1 MAQMPMLRITP
12 RITVPLDE
20 IEMTAI
26 RAQGPGGQNVNKV
39 SSAIH
44 LRYDINASSL
54 LDGHKEQVK
63 LFRDKRIT
71 KDGVIIIKAQNH
83 RTQERNKQEALDRLQ
98 ALLAEAL
105 KQKKYRRPTRPS
117 YGAVKRRLKKKTER
131 SEVKKLRGK
140 VRDFD

>member
-1 MAQMPMLRITP
+1 MLRITP
-12 RITVPLDE
+12 RINVPLDE
-20 IEMTAI
+20 VEMTAI

-54 LDGHKEQVK
+54 LEGHKERVK
-63 LFRDKRIT
+63 SFRDKRIT

-98 ALLAEAL
+98 ALLREAL
-105 KQKKYRRPTRPS
+105 KPKTYRRPTRPS
-117 YGAVKRRLKKKTER
+117 HGAVKRRLKKKTER
-131 SEVKKLRGK
+131 SEIKKLRGK
-140 VRDFD
+140 VRDVD

>member
-1 MAQMPMLRITP
+1 
-12 RITVPLDE
+12 
-20 IEMTAI
+20 MTAI

-54 LDGHKEQVK
+54 LEGHKAR
-63 LFRDKRIT
+63 LLRFGDKRIT
-71 KDGVIIIKAQNH
+71 KDGVIVIKAQNH

-105 KQKKYRRPTRPS
+105 KIQKYRRPSRPT

-131 SEVKKLRGK
+131 GEVKKLRGR

>member
-1 MAQMPMLRITP
+1 MAQTPMLRITP
-12 RITVPLDE
+12 RISVPLDE

-54 LDGHKEQVK
+54 LDGHKERVK
-63 LFRDKRIT
+63 SSRDKRIT
-71 KDGVIIIKAQNH
+71 KDGVIVIKAQNH

-105 KQKKYRRPTRPS
+105 KQKTYRRPTRPS
-117 YGAVKRRLKKKTER
+117 HGAVKRRLKKKTER
-131 SEVKKLRGK
+131 GEVKKLRGK

>member
-1 MAQMPMLRITP
+1 MLVITP
-12 RITVPLDE
+12 RISVPLSE
-20 IEMTAI
+20 IEMSAI

-44 LRYDINASSL
+44 LRFDIQASSL
-54 LDGHKEQVK
+54 LEGHKTK
-63 LFRDKRIT
+63 LMSFRDKRIS
-71 KDGVIIIKAQNH
+71 DRGIIVIKAQNH

-105 KQKKYRRPTRPS
+105 KPKTYRRPTRPT

-131 SEVKKLRGK
+131 GEVKKLRGK

>member
-1 MAQMPMLRITP
+1 MLRITP
-12 RITVPLDE
+12 RITVPLTE

-44 LRYDINASSL
+44 LRFDVKASSL
-54 LDGHKEQVK
+54 LEGHKTRV
-63 LFRDKRIT
+63 LNFRDKRIT
-71 KDGVIIIKAQNH
+71 KDGVIVIKAQNH
-83 RTQERNKQEALDRLQ
+83 RTQESNKREALNRLQ

-105 KQKKYRRPTRPS
+105 KPKIYRRPTRPTFGS
-117 YGAVKRRLKKKTER
+117 TKRRLKKKAER
-131 SEVKKLRGK
+131 GEVKKLRGK

>member
-1 MAQMPMLRITP
+1 
-12 RITVPLDE
+12 
-20 IEMTAI
+20 MTAI

-44 LRYDINASSL
+44 LRYDINVSSL
-54 LDGHKEQVK
+54 LEGQKDRVK
-63 LFRDKRIT
+63 SFRDKRIT
-71 KDGVIIIKAQNH
+71 KDGVIVIKAQNH

-105 KQKKYRRPTRPS
+105 KPKTYRRPTRPS

-140 VRDFD
+140 IRDFD

>member
-1 MAQMPMLRITP
+1 MLRITP
-12 RITVPLDE
+12 RITVPLHE

-44 LRYDINASSL
+44 LRFDVNASSL
-54 LDGHKEQVK
+54 LEGHKTRV
-63 LFRDKRIT
+63 LNFRDKRIT

-98 ALLAEAL
+98 TLLAKAL
-105 KQKKYRRPTRPS
+105 KTQEYRRPTKPS

-131 SEVKKLRGK
+131 GEVKKLRGK

>member
-26 RAQGPGGQNVNKV
+26 RAQSPGGQNVNKV

-54 LDGHKEQVK
+54 LEGHKTR
-63 LFRDKRIT
+63 LLNFRDKRIT
-71 KDGVIIIKAQNH
+71 KDGVIVIKAQNH
-83 RTQERNKQEALDRLQ
+83 RTQDRNRQEALDRLQ

-117 YGAVKRRLKKKTER
+117 HGAVKRRLKKKTER

-140 VRDFD
+140 IRDFD

>member
-1 MAQMPMLRITP
+1 MLLITP
-12 RITVPLDE
+12 RISVPFDE

-54 LDGHKEQVK
+54 LEGHKTRLK
-63 LFRDKRIT
+63 SFRDKRIT
-71 KDGVIIIKAQNH
+71 KDGVIVIKAQNH

-98 ALLAEAL
+98 ALLSEAL
-105 KQKKYRRPTRPS
+105 KQKTYRRPTRPS

-140 VRDFD
+140 IRDFD

>member
-1 MAQMPMLRITP
+1 
-12 RITVPLDE
+12 
-20 IEMTAI
+20 MTAI

-44 LRYDINASSL
+44 LRYDINDSSL
-54 LDGHKEQVK
+54 LDGHKERVK
-63 LFRDKRIT
+63 SFRDKRIT
-71 KDGVIIIKAQNH
+71 KDGVIVIKAQNH

-98 ALLAEAL
+98 ALLIEAL
-105 KQKKYRRPTRPS
+105 KLKTYRRPTRPS

>member
-1 MAQMPMLRITP
+1 MLRITP
-12 RITVPLDE
+12 RITVPMNE

-44 LRYDINASSL
+44 LRFDVNASSL
-54 LDGHKEQVK
+54 LEGHKARVLK
-63 LFRDKRIT
+63 HRDKRIT
-71 KDGVIIIKAQNH
+71 NDGVIVIKAQNH

-98 ALLAEAL
+98 AILTEAL
-105 KQKKYRRPTRPS
+105 KTKKYRRPTRPS

-131 SEVKKLRGK
+131 GEVKKLRGK